1 VISQLTVV
9 GLGLLGGS
17 VAKAARARQLAR
29 TIVAVGRNLKSMQAA
44 LSDAGTIDH
53 VTTDVSAG
61 VATADWVVLAT
72 PVATLETV
80 LREVW
85 PRLPAEA
92 TITDVGSAK
101 AAIVRTAERLCAA
114 RPRAFVGSHPMAG
127 SERSG
132 YAAARPD
139 LFEGAM
145 VVVTPTEWSAPDAV
159 KRVIGFWERLGARV
173 TTLDPEVHDAQA
185 ALVSHLPHLV
195 ACALVDAVGR
205 GDTASLQIAGRGF
218 KDSTRIAASAPPVW
232 REIFL
237 TNRRALEAALAHF
250 RTALTDLESLVAR
263 GDAAAL
269 DRRLAEIK
277 AMRDGLA

>member
-1 VISQLTVV
+1 
-9 GLGLLGGS
+9 
-17 VAKAARARQLAR
+17 
-29 TIVAVGRNLKSMQAA
+29 VGRNLKAMQAA
-44 LSDAGTIDH
+44 VSDGGVVDH
-53 VTTDVSAG
+53 VTTDLAQG
-61 VATADWVVLAT
+61 VDSADWVVVAT

-80 LREVW
+80 LTDVW

-101 AAIVRTAERLCAA
+101 AAIVRTAERLCAI

-132 YAAARPD
+132 YAAARSD
-139 LFEGAM
+139 LFQGAT
-145 VVVTPTEWSAPDAV
+145 VVVTPTEWSVPDAV

-195 ACALVDAVGR
+195 AYALVDAVGR
-205 GDTASLQIAGRGF
+205 GDAASLQIAGRGF
-218 KDSTRIAASAPPVW
+218 KDSTRIAASAPLVW

-237 TNRRALEAALAHF
+237 TNRRALEEAVAQF
-250 RTALTDLESLVAR
+250 RTALADLESLIAR

-277 AMRDGLA
+277 ATRDGLP